1 MSFVVRHSTPDAV
14 SFLFSPESGL
24 FWAQFLKQAKCIAA
38 LQLIQ
43 YSNKHFI
50 VRQVIYWLRTQK
62 NHCNNWSVSLWWLR
76 CERWGLDLFHHFTFI
91 QWEWLSKFTRN
102 ELTLGSLKGPER
114 REVEKNNLLFL
125 QLYGNNLK
133 WLYNL
138 QAKKLSGAN
147 FIYFLKPSLQVKSI
161 RSFIVGILCK
171 LKMTLTLTKRPL
183 NALML
188 NIGATSF
195 QIKPAPSSGFRRRR
209 LFCFP
214 PLTFPRRGQP
224 WYGHRVRRTIFRHPA
239 ALSHLTLKRPPALT
253 SFSDI
258 LRKAHT
264 CRCFAS

>member
-1 MSFVVRHSTPDAV
+1 MVKRGVTEAILKELYRQTQPLIIYTTEQVVFYSCAGDFKLTFLSQCHLVLHLLVFCKFLEQQWDDVIRSATQHSDAV

-76 CERWGLDLFHHFTFI
+76 CERRGLDLFHHFTFI

-138 QAKKLSGAN
+138 QAKKLSGIN
-147 FIYFLKPSLQVKSI
+147 
-161 RSFIVGILCK
+161 
-171 LKMTLTLTKRPL
+171 
-183 NALML
+183 
-188 NIGATSF
+188 
-195 QIKPAPSSGFRRRR
+195 
-209 LFCFP
+209 
-214 PLTFPRRGQP
+214 
-224 WYGHRVRRTIFRHPA
+224 
-239 ALSHLTLKRPPALT
+239 
-253 SFSDI
+253 
-258 LRKAHT
+258 
-264 CRCFAS
+264 